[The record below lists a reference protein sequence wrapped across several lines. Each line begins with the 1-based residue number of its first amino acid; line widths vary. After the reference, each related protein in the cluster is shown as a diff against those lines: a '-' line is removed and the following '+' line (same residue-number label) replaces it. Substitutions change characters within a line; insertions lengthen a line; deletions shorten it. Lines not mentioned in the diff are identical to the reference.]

1 MNTVAASSS
10 MAGTR
15 PWLGFLVGGVIAG
28 ALDLTSAY
36 ISFGPNV
43 PRGIA
48 AGLLGPRAHQGGLG
62 TYIVGIFLH
71 FFIAMSAA
79 FVFYLAS
86 RKLGFM
92 VQNPVVCGLFFGIA
106 VFLVMNLIVL
116 PLSAIHFKG
125 PYTLRGLIQGLLVHM
140 ICIGLPISFSVRQFS
155 K

>member
-1 MNTVAASSS
+1 VGGLI
-10 MAGTR
+10 AGT
-15 PWLGFLVGGVIAG
+15 
-28 ALDLTSAY
+28 LDLTAAY
-36 ISFGPNV
+36 ISYGANV

-48 AGLLGPRAHQGGLG
+48 AGLLGPGARQGGLG
-62 TYIVGIFLH
+62 PYILGIFIH

-86 RKLGFM
+86 QKLGFM
-92 VQNPVVCGLFFGIA
+92 IQHPVVCGLFFGIA
-106 VFLVMNLIVL
+106 LFLVMNLIVL

-125 PYTLRGLIQGLLVHM
+125 PYTLRGLIQGLLIHM

>member
-1 MNTVAASSS
+1 MNTVAAASSV
-10 MAGTR
+10 GTR
-15 PWLGFLVGGVIAG
+15 PWLGFLVGGLLAG

-36 ISFGPNV
+36 ISYGANV

-48 AGLLGPRAHQGGLG
+48 AGLLGPSARQGGLG
-62 TYIVGIFLH
+62 TYILGIFLH

-92 VQNPVVCGLFFGIA
+92 IEHPVVCGLFFGIA

-125 PYTLRGLIQGLLVHM
+125 PYMWRGLVQGLLVHM

>member
-1 MNTVAASSS
+1 MNTLAASS
-10 MAGTR
+10 MTGTR
-15 PWLGFLVGGVIAG
+15 PWMGFLVGGLIAG

-36 ISFGPNV
+36 ISYGANV

-48 AGLLGPRAHQGGLG
+48 AGLLGPDARQGGLG
-62 TYIVGIFLH
+62 PYILGIFLH

-92 VQNPVVCGLFFGIA
+92 IQHPVVCGLFFGIA
-106 VFLVMNLIVL
+106 VFLFMNLIVL

-125 PYTLRGLIQGLLVHM
+125 PYTWRGQVQGLLIHM